1 MRKIFYLIL
10 TFFICYIL
18 KLGDVWLGFAPVLL
32 FLNLFKF
39 EDSFLWEIPL
49 AALSCGVLE
58 SAFVNELDT
67 LLKIFLPC
75 GAVFIAY
82 NTPKRLVIFFPVAI
96 WAIFNNNIYAL
107 CAMTASVWYGV
118 RSIVKKPS
126 VTAVFYHKNKS
137 FTR

>member
-18 KLGDVWLGFAPVLL
+18 KLSDVWLGFVPVLL
-32 FLNLFKF
+32 LLNLFRF
-39 EDSFLWEIPL
+39 EESFLWEIPL
-49 AALSCGVLE
+49 AALGCGVLE
-58 SAFVNELDT
+58 SAFINELDT

-82 NTPKRLVIFFPVAI
+82 CTPKRLSIFFPIAI
-96 WAIFNNNIYAL
+96 WAIFYNNIYAL
-107 CAMTASVWYGV
+107 CAMAASVWFGV
-118 RSIVKKPS
+118 RTMLKKPS
-126 VTAVFYHKNKS
+126 VKTIFYHKNKS